1 MLRYVNEKK
10 GLKCMELQGLP
21 LAGLISLTLKN
32 TLTYFY
38 KRCFGNRKFFS
49 DFVMKM
55 MLVLI
60 SMRLNIYG

>member
-1 MLRYVNEKK
+1 
-10 GLKCMELQGLP
+10 MELQGLP

-38 KRCFGNRKFFS
+38 KKCFGNRKCFS
-49 DFVMKM
+49 DFVMER

-60 SMRLNIYG
+60 SMRLDSYG

>member
-1 MLRYVNEKK
+1 
-10 GLKCMELQGLP
+10 MELQGLP

-32 TLTYFY
+32 ALTYFY

-49 DFVMKM
+49 DFVMER

-60 SMRLNIYG
+60 SMRLDSYG